1 MNHIHAVLL
10 DIDGTLVASN
20 DAHARAW
27 VKALAETGREVPFA
41 AVRPLIGMGGDK
53 LLPRVSDL
61 EADRGEGKRVSD
73 RRAQIFLTEFVPH
86 LRPTPGVERLLREL
100 TERDVRLVV
109 ATSATKGEL
118 EPLLR
123 VCGADRW
130 IESATS
136 SDDAEES
143 KPDPDILHAA
153 IEKLG
158 LPREQ
163 IAMLGDT
170 PYDVEAARRAGVR
183 VIALR
188 CGGWGDADLAADE
201 VYADPAD
208 LADHLDDSLL
218 GRGVRNEK

>member
-10 DIDGTLVASN
+10 DIDGPLVASN
-20 DAHARAW
+20 DAHA
-27 VKALAETGREVPFA
+27 
-41 AVRPLIGMGGDK
+41 
-53 LLPRVSDL
+53 
-61 EADRGEGKRVSD
+61 
-73 RRAQIFLTEFVPH
+73 
-86 LRPTPGVERLLREL
+86 
-100 TERDVRLVV
+100 
-109 ATSATKGEL
+109 
-118 EPLLR
+118 R

-158 LPREQ
+158 LPRDQ

-188 CGGWGDADLAADE
+188 GGGWGDAGLPADGGDE
-201 VYADPAD
+201 ESAD